1 MGKSVIS
8 DSIPFSRGLSQITG
22 VESRLE
28 KVSALKIDTPSLL
41 KVHSVE
47 IDRIIF
53 CLVVTC
59 VKLGFDEDGG
69 VIVQAGRP
77 PPVVHIHG
85 GLGRPPGLQLQPD
98 LGLHL

>member
-47 IDRIIF
+47 IDRVIF

-69 VIVQAGRP
+69 VIVQAGGTP
-77 PPVVHIHG
+77 PVHIHG
-85 GLGRPPGLQLQPD
+85 VVCHGPHLPPRL
-98 LGLHL
+98 

>member
-1 MGKSVIS
+1 M
-8 DSIPFSRGLSQITG
+8 LA
-22 VESRLE
+22 LE
-28 KVSALKIDTPSLL
+28 RSFANMKIELD
-41 KVHSVE
+41 
-47 IDRIIF
+47 IF
-53 CLVVTC
+53 VWLVVTC
-59 VKLGFDEDGG
+59 VKLCFDEDGG

>member
-8 DSIPFSRGLSQITG
+8 DNIPFSRGLSQITG

-28 KVSALKIDTPSLL
+28 KVSALKIDTIPPLL

-47 IDRIIF
+47 IDCCVIF

-69 VIVQAGRP
+69 VIVQAGGTP
-77 PPVVHIHG
+77 PVHIHG
-85 GLGRPPGLQLQPD
+85 VVCHGPHLPPRL
-98 LGLHL
+98 